1 MTHYLKSS
9 RKKKTKS
16 DKSFPKEVVEAIY
29 RRDKGACTI
38 CGSCINLEAHP
49 HHVFYRS
56 ELYRDIINWKENG
69 VTICTR
75 CHASITNK
83 TPDNGG
89 KEMDKQLKRQSIK
102 WFKKNKNTT
111 DEDIKTLT
119 ALYRARYGRL

>member
-1 MTHYLKSS
+1 MTHYLKSP

-16 DKSFPKEVVEAIY
+16 DKSFPPEVVEAIY

-38 CGSCINLEAHP
+38 CGSCINLESHP

-56 ELYRDIINWKENG
+56 ELYRDIINWKENA
-69 VTICTR
+69 VTICTC
-75 CHASITNK
+75 CHNTVTNK
-83 TPDNGG
+83 TPDNRG
-89 KEMDKQLKRQSIK
+89 KEMDKQLKRQSIE

-111 DEDIKTLT
+111 EDDIKTLT